1 MEMDSFCGTPGSIV
15 SHRFLRGF
23 SGTVS
28 VQYITCWDE
37 LENTF
42 WETEQDLE
50 QYINVV
56 ERYWASEPKQV
67 GGQNAKDRAYRV
79 QMAKRPQA
87 RSAGEVSVPPGHKLS
102 CDLKCGPDMYLP
114 DVIDS

>member
-1 MEMDSFCGTPGSIV
+1 MELDSYRATPGSII

-37 LENTF
+37 MQNTF

-50 QYINVV
+50 QYGNVV
-56 ERYWASEPKQV
+56 ESYWASEPIQV
-67 GGQNAKDRAYRV
+67 GGGTAKYRACRV
-79 QMAKRPQA
+79 QMAKRSNA
-87 RSAGEVSVPPGHKLS
+87 RSAGEV
-102 CDLKCGPDMYLP
+102 
-114 DVIDS
+114 